1 MCNFFELLDNLL
13 PDDGG
18 LISRLLPR
26 NEVDSGRNTDMTL
39 STEVPQS
46 EGGDATT
53 GTAESG
59 EGDDVINMAE
69 EDNDQLADD
78 VQNMIPVDDT
88 RDVLTIR
95 RLRSWENNSLRRWL
109 HTYIHTYIHILT
121 LFKPIRVYNIVNEY
135 KNGRIHS
142 NVYGRTK
149 GNHGS
154 TQVTILRSPVSY
166 PMGFRGEMNT
176 LNSPWGLGTPCY
188 SMKTPCDSME
198 SPRNPI
204 GPHGEF
210 RNVHFP
216 MVIPCCM
223 KPWPLFCRIAGNC
236 YIYIMFN

>member
-95 RLRSWENNSLRRWL
+95 RLRS
-109 HTYIHTYIHILT
+109 
-121 LFKPIRVYNIVNEY
+121 
-135 KNGRIHS
+135 
-142 NVYGRTK
+142 
-149 GNHGS
+149 
-154 TQVTILRSPVSY
+154 
-166 PMGFRGEMNT
+166 
-176 LNSPWGLGTPCY
+176 
-188 SMKTPCDSME
+188 
-198 SPRNPI
+198 
-204 GPHGEF
+204 
-210 RNVHFP
+210 
-216 MVIPCCM
+216 
-223 KPWPLFCRIAGNC
+223 
-236 YIYIMFN
+236 